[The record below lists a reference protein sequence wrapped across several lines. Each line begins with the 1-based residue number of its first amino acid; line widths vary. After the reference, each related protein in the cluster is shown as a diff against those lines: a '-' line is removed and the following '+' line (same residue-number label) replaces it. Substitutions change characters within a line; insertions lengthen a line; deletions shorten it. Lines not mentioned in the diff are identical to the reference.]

1 MVEAPEVLQQIQND
15 QTVKHQQE
23 DEEETPEITIET
35 VADVFGF
42 PLEEIFK
49 DGIKYYKA
57 QERSGDLQVEYP
69 VRLQFMA
76 LAKQIRFGPFKSENA
91 NVGWFDLV
99 GNDANFF
106 GLLKMRKI
114 VTYTS

>member
-1 MVEAPEVLQQIQND
+1 MVEAPEVLQQIQQND
-15 QTVKHQQE
+15 QSLKQQHE
-23 DEEETPEITIET
+23 DEDETPEITIET
-35 VADVFGF
+35 VVDVFGF

-57 QERSGDLQVEYP
+57 QERSGELQVEYP

-76 LAKQIRFGPFKSENA
+76 LAKQIKFGQFKSETA

-99 GNDANFF
+99 GNDA
-106 GLLKMRKI
+106 K
-114 VTYTS
+114 